1 MSPLARARCERW
13 MMRDVLKCPD
23 LAFVVELVVVGAVD
37 IMVHGVDHF
46 SILAKL
52 LVAYEVLPRA

>member
-23 LAFVVELVVVGAVD
+23 LAFVVELVVEGALD
-37 IMVHGVDHF
+37 IRVHGGDHF

-52 LVAYEVLPRA
+52 LVADELLPPA